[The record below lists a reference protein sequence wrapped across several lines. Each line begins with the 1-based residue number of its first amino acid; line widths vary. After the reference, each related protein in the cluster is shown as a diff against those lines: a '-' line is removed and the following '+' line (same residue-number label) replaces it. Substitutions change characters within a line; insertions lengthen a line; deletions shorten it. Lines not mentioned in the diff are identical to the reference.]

1 MGQINRRQIHH
12 SASFYILGVVDKGQ
26 SGQPGIER
34 QNINAIYFSRE
45 FSFNQVLC
53 DAHYLAL
60 NIYFSACAFRKSY
73 DRKNCP
79 KINAS

>member
-12 SASFYILGVVDKGQ
+12 SIFWVSSTKGQ

-60 NIYFSACAFRKSY
+60 NIYFSACAFGKSY
-73 DRKNCP
+73 DRQNCP